1 MMQTLDTANR
11 ISYKKYIREMGAT
24 ELILEYNKLQAERY
38 KPEISG
44 YLEIIEKCYLQIT
57 GESIQKFLN
66 Q

>member
-44 YLEIIEKCYLQIT
+44 FLEIIEKCYKQIT
-57 GESIQKFLN
+57 GETIETFLN
-66 Q
+66 K